1 MLFFLSL
8 GVKSMV
14 QGWFRLVVGLVLMV
28 LLGGCV
34 QYDLGI
40 QWHHAHHG
48 AIVQEIHLGEKFV
61 QLSPQEAQ
69 TWLRSIA
76 QRAKSLRGQV
86 RSQGKDTLFVTI
98 PFGSGAQL
106 AEKFNRF
113 FAGETGDRSDLVQL
127 QAHLDRQQ
135 ENWIF
140 LEHQHL
146 TLDVDLR
153 ALGVVSDQ
161 GNVLLGPGSLLGLS
175 FHLQTPLGG
184 KVSAHPVAPQ
194 RDGPGW
200 VWTLTPGQVN
210 HFEGDLWLP
219 NALGLGSAAI
229 IALMVLGYLIKYRRL
244 PLLPDRP
251 MVK

>member
-1 MLFFLSL
+1 MVFVSRRS
-8 GVKSMV
+8 KSMV
-14 QGWFRLVVGLVLMV
+14 QRWFRVGLGMVLML

-40 QWHHAHHG
+40 QWQHAHHG
-48 AIVQEIHLGEKFV
+48 AIVQEIHLGEKFA

-76 QRAKSLRGQV
+76 QRAKQLQGQV
-86 RSQGKDTLFVTI
+86 RSRGKDTLWVTI
-98 PFGSGAQL
+98 PFGNGAQL

-113 FAGETGDRSDLVQL
+113 FAAETGDRGDLVQL

-153 ALGVVSDQ
+153 VLGVVSDQ
-161 GNVLLGPGSLLGLS
+161 GNVLLGPGSLLDLS

-184 KVSAHPVAPQ
+184 KVNASPAPAQ
-194 RDGPGW
+194 RDPQGW
-200 VWTLTPGQVN
+200 TWTLTPGQVN

-219 NALGLGSAAI
+219 NALGLGIAAI
-229 IALMVLGYLIKYRRL
+229 VALMVLGYGIKYRRL